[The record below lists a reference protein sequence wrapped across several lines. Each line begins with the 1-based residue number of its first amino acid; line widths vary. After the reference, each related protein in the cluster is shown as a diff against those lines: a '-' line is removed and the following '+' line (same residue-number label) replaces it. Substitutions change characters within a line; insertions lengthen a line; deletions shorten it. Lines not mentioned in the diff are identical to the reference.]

1 MNFNWVLEMTSFS
14 KMVKGSKKYHLSVS
28 GIPDLAIQAKDLRDD
43 NGLTTE
49 CSAFFPIEKR
59 SECSCLEGGGEED
72 DEVGDELPGTAA
84 SDKRGPVGDDL
95 LK

>member
-28 GIPDLAIQAKDLRDD
+28 GIPDLAIQAKHLRDD
-43 NGLTTE
+43 NGSTTE

-59 SECSCLEGGGEED
+59 SECSCLEGGGRRTMKWATSYLGLLLLTKED
-72 DEVGDELPGTAA
+72 QREMT
-84 SDKRGPVGDDL
+84 S
-95 LK
+95 